1 MKAIK
6 PRRGRPPKYGRPSQV
21 VTVTLPADVLVRLSA
36 IDADIGRAIVAL
48 VERDGPVRSRV
59 ARAAEVAVYGN
70 HAVIVVTPTRAL
82 KRLEGVQLVPVGNG
96 RALISLQDRNSIWR
110 LELNIR
116 DTMDRADVSPKEREA
131 LGLLA
136 DILRDARRSRG
147 VAINE
152 RSIIVLESKRH
163 RQHNGRNRTGTSM
176 RVV

>member
-1 MKAIK
+1 MNAVK
-6 PRRGRPPKYGRPSQV
+6 PRRGRPPKYGRPSQA
-21 VTVTLPADVLVRLSA
+21 VTVTLPTDVLARLGE
-36 IDADIGRAIVAL
+36 IDVDIGRAVVAL
-48 VERDGPVRSRV
+48 VERGGPVRSEV
-59 ARAAEVAVYGN
+59 VQATEVATFGS

-96 RALISLQDRNSIWR
+96 RALISLRDRNSISR
-110 LELNIR
+110 LELDIR
-116 DTMDRADVSPKEREA
+116 DILDRTDVDRRERKA

-163 RQHNGRNRTGTSM
+163 RAGNGRTAQTHR
-176 RVV
+176 